1 MIFPESAVKNKTFY
15 SFVSLYNEN
24 GFVCAVYL
32 TYHNCSSRNGQE
44 G

>member
-1 MIFPESAVKNKTFY
+1 MIFPEAAVKNKTFY
-15 SFVSLYNEN
+15 SFVPLYNVN

-32 TYHNCSSRNGQE
+32 YYHNCSSGNGQE